1 MAGLIRSLR
10 LKGHDAV
17 QHEGGVGTSSYQS
30 FPALDGAAS
39 CGQIQ
44 ILFAHTATANPMLP
58 SKVWR

>member
-17 QHEGGVGTSSYQS
+17 QHEGGVGTFVPTKVSQ
-30 FPALDGAAS
+30 DGAAS
-39 CGQIQ
+39 CAQIQ